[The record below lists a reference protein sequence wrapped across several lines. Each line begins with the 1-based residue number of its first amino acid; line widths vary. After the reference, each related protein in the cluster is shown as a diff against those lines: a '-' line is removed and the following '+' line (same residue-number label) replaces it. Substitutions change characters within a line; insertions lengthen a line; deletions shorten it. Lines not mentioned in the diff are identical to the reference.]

1 VKADN
6 SQGAVILLSGGLD
19 STVALAMS
27 QELFRIDTALFI
39 DYGQLGAGREQ
50 VAASAVASH
59 YQIPLRVIPIP
70 WLGEMS
76 ASSLTG
82 AREIPDFPEGAPAE
96 GIEALSRS
104 VWVENRN
111 GIIVN
116 IAAALASVLGCEVV
130 ITGFNAEEAR
140 TFPDN
145 SLEFV
150 EAVNRSLRIS
160 AGTPVRVESPTISMS
175 KKEIVAAGIGLGIP
189 WETIWSCY
197 RPGITMCGRCE
208 SCSRL
213 RMAVEGTS
221 AAGRVVFEAR

>member
-1 VKADN
+1 MKADN
-6 SQGAVILLSGGLD
+6 GEGSVILLSGGLD

-27 QELFRIDTALFI
+27 QERFRIETALFI

-59 YQIPLRVIPIP
+59 YQIPLRVISIP

-82 AREIPDFPEGAPAE
+82 AGEIPDFPDGAGGEGL
-96 GIEALSRS
+96 EAVSRS

-116 IAAALASVLGCEVV
+116 IAAALASVLGCGVV
-130 ITGFNAEEAR
+130 VTGFNAEEAR

-160 AGTPVRVESPTISMS
+160 AGTPVRVESPTILMD
-175 KKEIVAAGIGLGIP
+175 KKEIVEAGIGLRIP

-213 RMAVEGTS
+213 RMAVEGTP

>member
-1 VKADN
+1 MKADN

-59 YQIPLRVIPIP
+59 YQVPLRVISIP

-82 AREIPDFPEGAPAE
+82 AGEIPDFPDGGGEGL
-96 GIEALSRS
+96 EAVSRS

-150 EAVNRSLRIS
+150 EAVNRSLKIS
-160 AGTPVRVESPTISMS
+160 AGTPVRVESPTIPMS
-175 KKEIVAAGIGLGIP
+175 KREIVEAGIGLGIP

-213 RMAVEGTS
+213 RMAVEGTP

>member
-27 QELFRIDTALFI
+27 QERFGIETALFI

-59 YQIPLRVIPIP
+59 YQIPLRVISIP

-82 AREIPDFPEGAPAE
+82 AGEIPDFPDGGGEGL
-96 GIEALSRS
+96 EAVSRS

-150 EAVNRSLRIS
+150 EAVNRSLKIS
-160 AGTPVRVESPTISMS
+160 AGTPVRVESPTIPMS
-175 KKEIVAAGIGLGIP
+175 KREIVEAGIGLGIP

-213 RMAVEGTS
+213 RMAVEGTP

>member
-1 VKADN
+1 MKADN
-6 SQGAVILLSGGLD
+6 GEGAVILLSGGLD

-59 YQIPLRVIPIP
+59 YQIPLRVISDPVARGDVGFVP
-70 WLGEMS
+70 YRGRGDPRFPGWRHGEG
-76 ASSLTG
+76 L
-82 AREIPDFPEGAPAE
+82 
-96 GIEALSRS
+96 EAVSRS

-150 EAVNRSLRIS
+150 EAVNRSLKIS

-213 RMAVEGTS
+213 RMAVEGTP